1 MNPVIYTPKRA
12 AQILDLDLK
21 ALSELAPHESYPAE
35 DVRLLRDNLGKTPR
49 RAEARK
55 QLFLNFKGGTGKTT
69 LSTSYAFRLAE
80 RGYRVLIVDLDS
92 QGHATKCLGVED
104 DAFELTLCDVLIQK
118 RPVREA
124 IISSGYPGLDLIPS
138 NLGMSAIDLSLMPL
152 PGREFRMRNA
162 LKPVEPDYDFIIL
175 DAPPS
180 FGLLNLNA
188 LMTTDDLV
196 IPVLGDFLSFHGLKL
211 LFDTL
216 QDLQTDLQLS
226 LGGVFI
232 VINSFNASFKLAK
245 EAQAALQEHYSD
257 YLCHSIIRQST
268 QFAQA
273 SSEGMPISLVAP
285 DSKGALDLE
294 ALIDE
299 LLGRIAN
306 APAAS
311 SI

>member
-1 MNPVIYTPKRA
+1 MTAVDVSADAVEMARENVRRNGLETCMDCVCENVF
-12 AQILDLDLK
+12 DLL
-21 ALSELAPHESYPAE
+21 P
-35 DVRLLRDNLGKTPR
+35 RLEQEGK
-49 RAEARK
+49 
-55 QLFLNFKGGTGKTT
+55 
-69 LSTSYAFRLAE
+69 
-80 RGYRVLIVDLDS
+80 
-92 QGHATKCLGVED
+92 
-104 DAFELTLCDVLIQK
+104 
-118 RPVREA
+118 
-124 IISSGYPGLDLIPS
+124 
-138 NLGMSAIDLSLMPL
+138 
-152 PGREFRMRNA
+152 
-162 LKPVEPDYDFIIL
+162 KPYDFIIL

-257 YLCHSIIRQST
+257 YLCHSIVRQST